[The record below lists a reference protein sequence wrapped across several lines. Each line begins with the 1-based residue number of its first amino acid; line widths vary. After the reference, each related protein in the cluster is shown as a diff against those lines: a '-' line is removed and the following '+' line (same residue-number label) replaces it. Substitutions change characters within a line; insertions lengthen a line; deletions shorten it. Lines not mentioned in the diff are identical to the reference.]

1 MKNTAKK
8 IVALLLVVM
17 MLFLTPSMAFAAA
30 GTEEIVATVSLFCY
44 SKNPGHCWIYV
55 ENLTGET
62 FSVGAYRLG
71 AYKGVSVGTF
81 GFTRYDGWGIYY
93 NVEAYV
99 QNTHGIGS
107 YSTFTEELT
116 REELNELSDTILAQK
131 NSWSLLSNC
140 TSFAAKVWNT
150 VSNKKIAGLVLPA
163 FVKILMVLRGAKSG
177 TPTMKPVSANEVFR
191 QKGKGNNAYLVNVS
205 KRSLG
210 ELV

>member
-1 MKNTAKK
+1 MKNTVKR
-8 IVALLLVVM
+8 IIALFLVFMILL
-17 MLFLTPSMAFAAA
+17 LTPSMTFALSDK
-30 GTEEIVATVSLFCY
+30 EEIVATVSLFCY

-71 AYKGVSVGTF
+71 AYSGVSVGTF

-99 QNTHGIGS
+99 QNTHGIGN

-116 REELNELSDTILAQK
+116 REELYELSDTILSQK
-131 NSWSLLSNC
+131 NSWSVLSNC

-150 VSNKKIAGLVLPA
+150 VSKKKIAGLVLPA
-163 FVKILMVLRGAKSG
+163 FVKILMMLRGAKSG
-177 TPTMKPVSANEVFR
+177 SPVMKPVSEDEVFR
-191 QKGKGNNAYLVNVS
+191 QKGKGDRAYLVNVS
-205 KRSLG
+205 RRSLG